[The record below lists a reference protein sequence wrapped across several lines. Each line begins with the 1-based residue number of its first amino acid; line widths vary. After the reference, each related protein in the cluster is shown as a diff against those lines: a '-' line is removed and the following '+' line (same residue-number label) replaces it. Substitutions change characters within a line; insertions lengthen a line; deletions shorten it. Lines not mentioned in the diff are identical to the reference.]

1 MAKNKPP
8 RPMYWPFQC
17 KTSSLGCY
25 FGLVVME
32 TRNSIKKP
40 TIQHHI
46 LPFCVPL
53 QGDMHSS
60 CFWCHAVHRHEWAF
74 CEQSF
79 INVPVGG
86 LHTSGPNLI
95 GRGKRCS
102 NVACKDSPVALYLH
116 LAAIMWC
123 PFICSH
129 DALRGG
135 VNHFRDCEQRRSA
148 SAPAVVWNW
157 IPPGLFFF
165 SMLF

>member
-1 MAKNKPP
+1 MQDVFIRLLFWPCCHGNSQFNQETYNSASHPP
-8 RPMYWPFQC
+8 FLC
-17 KTSSLGCY
+17 SLAG
-25 FGLVVME
+25 G
-32 TRNSIKKP
+32 
-40 TIQHHI
+40 HA
-46 LPFCVPL
+46 
-53 QGDMHSS
+53 HSS

-129 DALRGG
+129 DALREAM
-135 VNHFRDCEQRRSA
+135 NHFRDCEQRRSA
-148 SAPAVVWNW
+148 SAPAVVRNW